1 MSRIVTIP
9 LGKLPKS
16 FLRMDIDQNQMIAIL
31 SGLLW
36 VWKLN
41 DFHTDLTIEYIF
53 TELDLDPLV
62 AQMLILEAGPYM
74 TELGN
79 IVRAYALSGRL
90 IRWNVNAYVI
100 LLELDDDCKDAH
112 PHSEGT
118 AADGCPGINGPVP
131 LPF

>member
-1 MSRIVTIP
+1 
-9 LGKLPKS
+9 
-16 FLRMDIDQNQMIAIL
+16 MDIDQQQMIAIL

-41 DFHTDLTIEYIF
+41 EFHADLTIEYIF

-100 LLELDDDCKDAH
+100 LLELDDDSKDVY
-112 PHSEGT
+112 PHSEGA

>member
-1 MSRIVTIP
+1 
-9 LGKLPKS
+9 
-16 FLRMDIDQNQMIAIL
+16 MDIDQNQMVAIL

-41 DFHTDLTIEYIF
+41 EFHADLTIEYIF
-53 TELDLDPLV
+53 TELDLDPLA

-79 IVRAYALSGRL
+79 VVRAYALSGRL
-90 IRWNVNAYVI
+90 IRWNVTPYVI
-100 LLELDDDCKDAH
+100 LLELDDDSKDVY
-112 PHSEGT
+112 PHSEGA